1 MWCWYVTCSIQ
12 KETMVLLTVRHDP
25 KRFWRHFFE
34 PGGCCFMAGTA
45 RESSGEGTLGKRV
58 SGTLQGSN
66 RKTWNIM
73 ELPVRLLKN
82 MAFPCSIPDIF
93 VVMCGRAFDG
103 SRAPS
108 VLLIPIR
115 AFQHLDEVVAAKNWR
130 WFNNTLFW
138 LWWHR
143 LLGQATKAAGA
154 EFNELRRLLFSG
166 WDGSKMLIS
175 DHFSTFWWWLDGF
188 EISGSTVITCSKNY
202 DFTAADGR
210 GPSFAG
216 AVVPRTLSWP
226 MLARAIVGRYGKP

>member
-34 PGGCCFMAGTA
+34 PGGCCFMAGAA
-45 RESSGEGTLGKRV
+45 RESSGEGTLGKQV

-82 MAFPCSIPDIF
+82 MALSISMFDSWYFCGHVWSYIWWVTGAISSSDPDP
-93 VVMCGRAFDG
+93 RD
-103 SRAPS
+103 PQD
-108 VLLIPIR
+108 L
-115 AFQHLDEVVAAKNWR
+115 FQHLDEVVAAKNWR

-175 DHFSTFWWWLDGF
+175 DHFGTFWGWWDGL
-188 EISGSTVITCSKNY
+188 EISGSTVISCSKN
-202 DFTAADGR
+202 
-210 GPSFAG
+210 
-216 AVVPRTLSWP
+216 
-226 MLARAIVGRYGKP
+226 